1 MKTFRYILWAAV
13 GLAALVVGAMTW
25 VMGQQRAQTALL
37 SGPQPIAQSTTDQAG
52 SGFMVGAPFSLIEA
66 NGEPITEAAF
76 AGRPTVLF
84 FGFTYCPEVCPVSL
98 FQVSTLL
105 DEMGDEKRDLQAFF
119 ISVDPERDTPES
131 LESYIS
137 PFAHNI
143 RGITGDVAGIEALAQ
158 AWSIHVEKVPLD
170 DGDYTVDHTASM
182 ILLDRHGNFRGTF
195 DHTDPSALQLE
206 KLRLISTL

>member
-37 SGPQPIAQSTTDQAG
+37 SGPQPIAQSTADQAG

-105 DEMGDEKRDLQAFF
+105 DEMGAEKRDLQAFF
-119 ISVDPERDTPES
+119 ISVDPERDTPEA

-143 RGITGDVAGIEALAQ
+143 RGITGDAAGIEALAQ
-158 AWSIHVEKVPLD
+158 AWSVHVEKVPLD

-182 ILLDRHGNFRGTF
+182 ILLDRHGKFRGTF
-195 DHTDPSALQLE
+195 DHTDPSTLQLE

>member
-182 ILLDRHGNFRGTF
+182 ILLDRHGNFRGTS

>member
-13 GLAALVVGAMTW
+13 GLAALIVGAMTW
-25 VMGQQRAQTALL
+25 FMGQQRAQTALL

>member
-195 DHTDPSALQLE
+195 DHTDPSTLQLE

>member
-84 FGFTYCPEVCPVSL
+84 FGFTYCPEVCPISL

-182 ILLDRHGNFRGTF
+182 ILLDRYGNFRGTF

>member
-158 AWSIHVEKVPLD
+158 AWSIHVEKVPLG

>member
-105 DEMGDEKRDLQAFF
+105 DEMGVEKRDLQAFF